1 MVQLVT
7 RTFRSPRCYR
17 LAKKNVAETFIH
29 TMVDASLLAYAA
41 VSYVRNKYEV
51 ERRWPARVRDLER
64 GAEDPKPLFR
74 GEDGHANNLNL
85 FVSARGY
92 PRVGDWN

>member
-17 LAKKNVAETFIH
+17 VPEKNVAETSIH

-41 VSYVRNKYEV
+41 VGYVCNKYEDGEV
-51 ERRWPARVRDLER
+51 TVRFIAAKQRSLQR
-64 GAEDPKPLFR
+64 KLHQFR
-74 GEDGHANNLNL
+74 G
-85 FVSARGY
+85 
-92 PRVGDWN
+92 